1 MVVFLPPKKCWF
13 GLPYVSKRK
22 GKKIKRLKLKVS
34 ANEESVLV
42 SVLWF
47 SLHVFL
53 KEPTCPSD
61 SQKPPGILAPGTPKL
76 KHIKSTGSN
85 RPQLARS
92 QTHANPIWSFKG
104 PLRVILLKEN
114 ENQMLSPR
122 KRERRRQRNRQ
133 CGGQSGLHERCLPTV
148 NPNKLKVLF
157 GPITSFTE
165 AIVFL
170 FHYGFKA
177 GRRGEL

>member
-1 MVVFLPPKKCWF
+1 M
-13 GLPYVSKRK
+13 
-22 GKKIKRLKLKVS
+22 
-34 ANEESVLV
+34 
-42 SVLWF
+42 LWF
-47 SLHVFL
+47 RLHVFR
-53 KEPTCPSD
+53 KGPMCSPN

-76 KHIKSTGSN
+76 KHIKSTASN

-92 QTHANPIWSFKG
+92 QTHANPRWSFKG
-104 PLRVILLKEN
+104 PLRVIPLKKN

-122 KRERRRQRNRQ
+122 KRVLRRQRDRQ

-157 GPITSFTE
+157 GPITSCTE